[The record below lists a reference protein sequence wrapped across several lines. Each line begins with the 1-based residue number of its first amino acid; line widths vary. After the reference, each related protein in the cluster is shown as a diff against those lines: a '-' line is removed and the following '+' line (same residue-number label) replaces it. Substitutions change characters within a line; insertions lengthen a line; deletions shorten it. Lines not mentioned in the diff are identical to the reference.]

1 MPPPPSQTTKSQL
14 FFFLL
19 LLSLCVLVLLRV
31 LSGEVPDQ
39 GEAAALFRRW
49 RQEGRSLRPRERGT
63 CLCTCTNQETAFV
76 QRAHAFERKEG
87 LEQSLTREE
96 CCAQRSYACGGENHP
111 REVAAPVGGPRGP
124 VSASLVQEKPK
135 PRPEHTIPTLWAG
148 TSRSSAC
155 PWPSSR
161 SVLFSRLIVVEG
173 FPAHFL
179 FFSLHLMHVFFFTP
193 LFFFFFRIVF
203 ALL

>member
-1 MPPPPSQTTKSQL
+1 MTQGKQQVIMPPPPSQTTESQL

-31 LSGEVPDQ
+31 MSGEVPDQ

-111 REVAAPVGGPRGP
+111 REVAAPL
-124 VSASLVQEKPK
+124 LVDP
-135 PRPEHTIPTLWAG
+135 G
-148 TSRSSAC
+148 TRVCECCTGKAQTQTRAYY
-155 PWPSSR
+155 PD
-161 SVLFSRLIVVEG
+161 
-173 FPAHFL
+173 
-179 FFSLHLMHVFFFTP
+179 LMG
-193 LFFFFFRIVF
+193 RD
-203 ALL
+203 